1 MKSNIKKY
9 VIVFFIGSG
18 ITVIGGFFTSIEK
31 NGVSAVLILIGG
43 LVATIIRFLLQM
55 DTIEIGR
62 ERHEEIT
69 KGVENL
75 RTDSGKILK
84 TQKAQKVSQETEY
97 IERKKQIK
105 SINQSILRLSDN
117 GRVATNRD
125 SITIDNLGDRIIL
138 KEIKSENKEL
148 VITFFKNV
156 PIEKNAYFNILI
168 ETNNGDL
175 PVKYNLNIEYESF
188 IGDNEQL
195 KIIVKNNCRYIELQN

>member
-43 LVATIIRFLLQM
+43 LVATIIRFLLQI